1 MSSAHDAHAAAALLL
16 DSGCVTLRADE
27 PFRLPSGWA
36 SPVYMDCRR
45 LVSLTDARRQLLRQG
60 LALLREHAVLDGL
73 QAVAGAES
81 SGIAPAAWL
90 ADVLDLPLQVVRK
103 RAIGNRQIE
112 GLVEPGAQVLLVDD
126 MMAAGYSKH
135 SFVDALL
142 FAGAQVRH
150 ALVYFDYGTFEAAAS
165 LQARGV
171 TLHALANWQDILTV
185 AHERQSFDTA
195 SLAELASFIQDPGAW
210 SLAHGGIAQ
219 PGRPS
224 VSPSAE

>member
-1 MSSAHDAHAAAALLL
+1 ML
-16 DSGCVTLRADE
+16 DD
-27 PFRLPSGWA
+27 
-36 SPVYMDCRR
+36 
-45 LVSLTDARRQLLRQG
+45 
-60 LALLREHAVLDGL
+60 L

-171 TLHALANWQDILTV
+171 TLHALTNWQDILTV